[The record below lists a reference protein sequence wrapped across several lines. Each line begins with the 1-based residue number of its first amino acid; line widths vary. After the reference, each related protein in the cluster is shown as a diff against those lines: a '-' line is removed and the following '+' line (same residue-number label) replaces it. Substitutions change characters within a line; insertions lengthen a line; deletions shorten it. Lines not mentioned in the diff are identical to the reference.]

1 MEVRES
7 QKQRSEA
14 IKIAK
19 SQTLCWDCANATE
32 INKCPWCAEFKPVEG
47 WWAIPKKTK
56 YRLEATPNLP
66 IRWREEDTY
75 CVLMC
80 PLFERTSYRAGMYPL
95 KSEKHSSMYS
105 ATDADIKKLVAAIIA
120 QAVDDWERLERGR
133 FKKAITAEGVTIKS
147 YKLIEFFNSR
157 RFSAMLAA
165 VSDLTPEQVRE
176 VLEVPYA
183 RCRES

>member
-14 IKIAK
+14 IKVAK
-19 SQTLCWDCANATE
+19 SQTLCWDCKHATD
-32 INKCPWCAEFKPVEG
+32 INKCPWARDFTPVDG
-47 WWAIPKKTK
+47 WWAVPHKTK

-105 ATDADIKKLVAAIIA
+105 ATDADIRKLVAAIIA

-133 FKKAITAEGVTIKS
+133 FKKTITAEGVTIKS
-147 YKLIEFFNSR
+147 YQLIEFFNSR
-157 RFSAMLAA
+157 RFAAMLEA
-165 VSDLTPEQVRE
+165 VSTLTPKKVRE
-176 VLEVPYA
+176 VLEVPDAKCY
-183 RCRES
+183 